1 MGLGSICL
9 SEAAE
14 LYLAVQSGVVFKL
27 LHSSCSTEL
36 INSLL
41 KQVLNHPKL
50 LFNELLQVLPEKRNK
65 PGFFFFFPLLYFIPQ
80 HFFSNVFSGGPRVLL
95 FLVFSSLNLCGGLT
109 MEGSLRWECG
119 DTGIV
124 SNNGFVLDEQ
134 IKALRVL

>member
-27 LHSSCSTEL
+27 LHSSCSTEQ
-36 INSLL
+36 INSVL

-65 PGFFFFFPLLYFIPQ
+65 PGFFFLLYFIPQ

-95 FLVFSSLNLCGGLT
+95 FLVFSSLTLPICVV
-109 MEGSLRWECG
+109 
-119 DTGIV
+119 D
-124 SNNGFVLDEQ
+124 
-134 IKALRVL
+134 